1 MKRCLSIVKF
11 FLFRDWFED
20 ELCAFQG
27 GKDGLMP
34 CVWENEVSSFPQV
47 LIIFSLLFDCLF
59 VNFFFPFK
67 IKWQNKRFNVNTFGM
82 ENSLAILS
90 ILSFSL
96 KLDFF
101 FLLVYKV

>member
-59 VNFFFPFK
+59 VN
-67 IKWQNKRFNVNTFGM
+67 
-82 ENSLAILS
+82 S
-90 ILSFSL
+90 
-96 KLDFF
+96 F
-101 FLLVYKV
+101 FLLKLNGKTKGSMSILLAWEIVWQFYPFCPFHSN